1 MQHPATL
8 DRIGLRSFMD
18 LKPANVRRMRDKDR
32 ITCGCSRHENMRL
45 AITGFNTSSARIH
58 ENNQCPEGAECKQRG
73 KIPGSVH
80 EFVEK
85 FSCARP
91 AGQAHANPE
100 CVDGT
105 CLTCGGGLS
114 VPLCAKERQ
123 TNGGLQV
130 RFKQLL
136 FSIVNEYSEKPGYC
150 T

>member
-1 MQHPATL
+1 
-8 DRIGLRSFMD
+8 MD
-18 LKPANVRRMRDKDR
+18 LKPANVRRMRDRDR
-32 ITCGCSRHENMRL
+32 ITCGCSGHENMRL
-45 AITGFNTSSARIH
+45 AMGFTGSMGFNMSSARIH
-58 ENNQCPEGAECKQRG
+58 ENNQCPEGAECKKRG

-85 FSCARP
+85 FSCAHP

-114 VPLCAKERQ
+114 VPLCANERQ
-123 TNGGLQV
+123 TGGELQV
-130 RFKQLL
+130 RFKHLI
-136 FSIVNEYSEKPGYC
+136 FAIVNKYSKKPGYC